1 MGVGWMLEFLAD
13 NIGTIVIGLVL
24 LVVIL
29 LVIRKLVKDRKNGS
43 ACSCGC
49 GCKDCPSSSLCHK
62 K

>member
-1 MGVGWMLEFLAD
+1 MLEFLAD

-24 LVVIL
+24 LVVII